1 VTRNVSSA
9 QPTALCIRPRSIKG
23 TPLCGKL
30 EDVVVVRN
38 ARERFAAIFRGNP
51 AGVVFAPG
59 RVNLVGEHTDY
70 NDGFVLPMGVDK
82 GIAMAFAPR
91 DDDVLRVHS
100 ADVPQTREVHLDQ
113 LSRRVSVEP
122 DRRGERGGWF
132 GYVAGIAWAMLG
144 AGLPIRGADVALAA
158 DLPMGAGLSSS
169 AALEVGIARVL
180 TAVAELEW
188 DPQAVALLAQRAE
201 REFAGVACGI
211 MDQLAVASAHDN
223 AALLIDCRSL
233 ETRDVPLPDK
243 MAVVIFDSRIR
254 RDLASS
260 AYNDRRASCERVV
273 DAVRARHP
281 EVIALRDVDL
291 DMLEETKPSL
301 TDVDYRRA
309 LHVIQENPRPSAM
322 SAALAAGDLAAVG
335 RIMLDS
341 HASLKDLYDVS
352 TPELDVLVDAAV
364 SAAGCYGARL
374 TGAGF
379 GGCAVAIV
387 DAGAE
392 RAVIDAVVEH
402 YRARTGRESTA
413 IVSRA
418 SAGARLVSS

>member
-1 VTRNVSSA
+1 MT
-9 QPTALCIRPRSIKG
+9 
-23 TPLCGKL
+23 
-30 EDVVVVRN
+30 VVKN
-38 ARERFAAIFRGNP
+38 ARERFGAIFRGTP
-51 AGVVFAPG
+51 AAVVFAPG

-91 DDDVLRVHS
+91 SDDMLRVHS

-113 LSRRVSVEP
+113 LGRRVSVEP
-122 DRRGERGGWF
+122 TRRGERGGWF
-132 GYVAGIAWAMLG
+132 GYVAGVAWAMLG
-144 AGLPIRGADVALAA
+144 AGLSIRGADVALAA

-180 TAVAELEW
+180 IAASDLEW
-188 DPQAVALLAQRAE
+188 DPQAAALLAQRAE

-233 ETRDVPLPDK
+233 ETRDVPLPAT
-243 MAVVIFDSRIR
+243 MAVVILDSRIQ

-273 DAVRARHP
+273 DAIRVRHP
-281 EVIALRDVDL
+281 EAIALRDVDR
-291 DMLEETKPSL
+291 DMLEEAKPSIS
-301 TDVDYRRA
+301 DVDYRRA

-322 SAALAAGDLAAVG
+322 SAALTAGDLAAAG
-335 RIMLDS
+335 RIMRDS
-341 HASLKDLYDVS
+341 HDSLRELYDVS
-352 TPELDVLVDAAV
+352 TPELDTLVDAAM
-364 SAAGCYGARL
+364 STPGCYGARL

-387 DAGAE
+387 EAGTE
-392 RAVIDAVVEH
+392 RRVIDTVAEQ
-402 YRARTGRESTA
+402 YRARTGRELSA

-418 SAGARLVSS
+418 SAGARIVE